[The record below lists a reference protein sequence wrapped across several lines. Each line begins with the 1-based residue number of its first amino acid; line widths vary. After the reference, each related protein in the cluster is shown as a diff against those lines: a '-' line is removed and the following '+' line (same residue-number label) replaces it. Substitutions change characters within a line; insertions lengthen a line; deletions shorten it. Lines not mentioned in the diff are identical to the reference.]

1 MFVPRQQYPRE
12 LKIALMRE
20 IDSGKSTAWVARN
33 YQLSPKRLEVWKSE
47 WRAKGELA
55 FPGTGTRPQ
64 PKLDAERIAE
74 LERKIGQ
81 QAMEIDF
88 LKKPYDVSGSEPCP
102 SSAMALSAL
111 RANPRSQGSGG
122 RGEPA
127 LPDSG
132 CEPCGILPFPAT
144 TTRPTGGDGFA

>member
-12 LKIALMRE
+12 LKIAVMRE

-55 FPGTGTRPQ
+55 FPGIGTRPQ
-64 PKLDAERIAE
+64 PRLDAERIAE

-88 LKKPYDVSGSEPCP
+88 LKK
-102 SSAMALSAL
+102 AL
-111 RANPRSQGSGG
+111 RHFREQAPPIVGNGAISSTSKSAKPRK
-122 RGEPA
+122 R
-127 LPDSG
+127 
-132 CEPCGILPFPAT
+132 
-144 TTRPTGGDGFA
+144 RPQ

>member
-12 LKIALMRE
+12 LKIAVMRE

-33 YQLSPKRLEVWKSE
+33 YQLSPKRLEVWKGE

-55 FPGTGTRPQ
+55 FPGTGIHPQ

-88 LKKPYDVSGSEPCP
+88 LKK
-102 SSAMALSAL
+102 AL
-111 RANPRSQGSGG
+111 RRF
-122 RGEPA
+122 REKA
-127 LPDSG
+127 LPIVGNGVTSSTSKSAKRRKRRQ
-132 CEPCGILPFPAT
+132 P
-144 TTRPTGGDGFA
+144 

>member
-55 FPGTGTRPQ
+55 FPGTGTRAQ
-64 PKLDAERIAE
+64 PRLDAERIAE

-88 LKKPYDVSGSEPCP
+88 LKK
-102 SSAMALSAL
+102 AL
-111 RANPRSQGSGG
+111 RHFREQAPPIVGNGVTSSTSKSAKRRKRSQ
-122 RGEPA
+122 
-127 LPDSG
+127 L
-132 CEPCGILPFPAT
+132 
-144 TTRPTGGDGFA
+144 

>member
-33 YQLSPKRLEVWKSE
+33 YQLSPKRLEVWKGE

-55 FPGTGTRPQ
+55 FPGTRTSAQ
-64 PKLDAERIAE
+64 PRVDAERIAE

-88 LKKPYDVSGSEPCP
+88 LKK
-102 SSAMALSAL
+102 AL
-111 RANPRSQGSGG
+111 RRFREQAPPIVGNGAIHSTSKSVKPGKRRQQ
-122 RGEPA
+122 
-127 LPDSG
+127 
-132 CEPCGILPFPAT
+132 
-144 TTRPTGGDGFA
+144 